1 MSDAVLYRKY
11 RPKKFSEVLGQEPI
25 VTALKGA
32 IEQKNIGHAYLF
44 AGTRGTGKTS
54 LARIFA
60 DTIGTK
66 EVDLY
71 EIDAA
76 SNRGVDDVRALRE
89 EVHTVPF
96 DSPYK
101 VYIVDE
107 VHMLTKE
114 AFNALLKTL
123 EEPPAHVIFILA
135 TTEQEKLPDTIISRC
150 QTFTFRKPTT
160 ALLKKMILT
169 VSKKEGYTLEQSSA
183 ELLALLANGSYRDAH
198 GHLQQACS
206 VSKDMVISPEEIEA
220 VTGAPQSTALL
231 ALIEHI
237 ATGDLDKSLADVHTL
252 MKKGTDIRT
261 MLTLLLRLL
270 RAILLLRS
278 APSMKQT
285 LEQEFTQEEFT
296 AIEMHALQSQKTIN
310 STLLRSLLDAYM
322 RVGTTYTPELPL
334 EIALIDYFENTT

>member
-1 MSDAVLYRKY
+1 MSESVLYRKY
-11 RPKKFSEVLGQEPI
+11 RPKTFSEVLGQEPI

-32 IEQKNIGHAYLF
+32 IEQNNIGHAYLF

-60 DTIGTK
+60 EKIGTK
-66 EVDLY
+66 EMDLY

-96 DSPYK
+96 ESPYK

-123 EEPPAHVIFILA
+123 EEPPAHVVFILA

-150 QTFTFRKPTT
+150 QSFTFKKPTT
-160 ALLKKMILT
+160 DLLKQMILR
-169 VSKKEGYTLEQSSA
+169 VAKKEGYTLESSSA
-183 ELLALLANGSYRDAH
+183 ELLALLANGSYRDAY

-206 VSKDMVISPEEIEA
+206 VSKDKVISPDEVEA
-220 VTGAPQSTALL
+220 VTGAPQSASLL
-231 ALIEHI
+231 LLIEYI
-237 ATGDLDKSLADVHTL
+237 ASGDLDKSLDKVHML
-252 MKKGTDIRT
+252 MKGGSDIQT
-261 MLTLLLRLL
+261 ILTLLLRLL
-270 RAILLLRS
+270 RAVLLLRS
-278 APSMKQT
+278 APSMKKT
-285 LEQEFTQEEFT
+285 LQEEFTEEEFT
-296 AIEMHALQSQKTIN
+296 AIETHAADSKETIN
-310 STLLRSLLDAYM
+310 STLLRILLDAHM

-334 EIALIDYFENTT
+334 EMALIDYFEHST